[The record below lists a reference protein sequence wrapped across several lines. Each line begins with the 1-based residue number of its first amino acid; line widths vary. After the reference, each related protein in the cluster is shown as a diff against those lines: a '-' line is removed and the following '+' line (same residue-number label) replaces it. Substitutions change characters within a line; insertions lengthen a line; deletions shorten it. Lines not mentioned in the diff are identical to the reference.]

1 MKRIFLSGIL
11 ILLVFSVSGLEFD
24 DYVIATAPALKVLLP
39 LGMIPEMFIDS
50 DSIIP
55 GAIGLG
61 LFTIPNSFL
70 LYNVFTENPAGTSF
84 WRKVTLYSDAA
95 AGLTFAGTGI
105 YLLAGGSIGTG
116 DGWDQLAGGLFVV
129 MSTIVFGAV
138 GADTVPYSFEQQI
151 TVP

>member
-1 MKRIFLSGIL
+1 MKKIILSVIL
-11 ILLVFSVSGLEFD
+11 ILLVFSLYGLEFD

-39 LGMIPEMFIDS
+39 IGMIPEMFIDS

-70 LYNVFTENPAGTSF
+70 LYNVFTENPVGTSF

-95 AGLTFAGTGI
+95 VGLSLAGSGI
-105 YLLAGGSIGTG
+105 YLLAGGSFGG
-116 DGWDQLAGGLFVV
+116 DGWDQLVGGLFVV

-138 GADTVPYSFEQQI
+138 GADMVPYSFEY
-151 TVP
+151 

>member
-1 MKRIFLSGIL
+1 MKKIILSVIL
-11 ILLVFSVSGLEFD
+11 ILLVFSLYGLEFD

-39 LGMIPEMFIDS
+39 IGMIPEMFIDS

-70 LYNVFTENPAGTSF
+70 LYNVFTENPVGTSF

-95 AGLTFAGTGI
+95 VCGAIPCRIRNLSIGRWKLWRRWMGPISRWSFCCYVNHCLWCCGCR
-105 YLLAGGSIGTG
+105 YGSIF
-116 DGWDQLAGGLFVV
+116 L
-129 MSTIVFGAV
+129 
-138 GADTVPYSFEQQI
+138 
-151 TVP
+151 

>member
-1 MKRIFLSGIL
+1 MKKIILSVIL
-11 ILLVFSVSGLEFD
+11 ILLVFSLYGLEFD

-39 LGMIPEMFIDS
+39 IGMIPEMFIDS

-70 LYNVFTENPAGTSF
+70 LYNVFTENPVGTSF

-95 AGLTFAGTGI
+95 VGLSLAGSGI
-105 YLLAGGSIGTG
+105 YLLAGGSFGG
-116 DGWDQLAGGLFVV
+116 DGWDQLVGGLFVV

-138 GADTVPYSFEQQI
+138 GADTVPYSFEH
-151 TVP
+151 

>member
-1 MKRIFLSGIL
+1 MKKIILSVIL
-11 ILLVFSVSGLEFD
+11 ILLVFSLYGLEFD

-39 LGMIPEMFIDS
+39 IGMIPEMFIDS

-70 LYNVFTENPAGTSF
+70 LYNVFTENPVGTSF

-95 AGLTFAGTGI
+95 VGLSLAGSGI
-105 YLLAGGSIGTG
+105 YLLAGGSFGG
-116 DGWDQLAGGLFVV
+116 DGWDQLVGGLFVV

-138 GADTVPYSFEQQI
+138 GADTVPYSFEY
-151 TVP
+151 